1 MPDKERTKISFKDP
15 FVKEKIVP
23 KFRAFPS
30 LNVENRNDGFGS
42 RLIFA
47 NIIQFEKLKGVGKC

>member
-1 MPDKERTKISFKDP
+1 MALKSGP